1 MASIR
6 REVVIDVA
14 PDVVWEGVRDW
25 GALHKSLAPGFVLD
39 TRLDGGDRLV
49 TFASGVVLREILV
62 DLDDEARRLV
72 WSVVD
77 GPYTHHNG
85 SAEVFAEGDGTR
97 FVWTADLLPNE
108 LAGPTAEAMEQGT
121 NAIKKKFEGH
131 VAK

>member
-39 TRLDGGDRLV
+39 TRLDRGDRLV